1 MTRITTTVETVSI
14 TDIKEGD
21 TLLDGDGERIV
32 VKTIT
37 SCSPHRLRYQD
48 AEGENRCVLLDCVL
62 RVVPEEPT
70 EEETAEEEPVWPDAD
85 LIRIIR
91 GTENGNRIDGSL
103 AYRIDGGHGFR
114 LLDGPRVEYA
124 LVRGFPSDAIYE
136 WEEVVPVA
144 KSAILASLG
153 TEDDE
158 PEDDDTDDVDGEEE
172 TEDEDDC
179 DGSCLACLIMRLIA
193 SAAAGKDKEGEE

>member
-14 TDIKEGD
+14 AHVEAGD
-21 TLLDGDGERIV
+21 TILGSDGERIV
-32 VKTIT
+32 IETVT
-37 SCSPHRLRYQD
+37 SCVPHRLYYRDSKGQH
-48 AEGENRCVLLDCVL
+48 RSFPTDCVL

-124 LVRGFPSDAIYE
+124 LVYGFPSDAIFE

-153 TEDDE
+153 TT
-158 PEDDDTDDVDGEEE
+158 DDDTDDVDGEEE

-179 DGSCLACLIMRLIA
+179 DGSCLACILMRLLTA
-193 SAAAGKDKEGEE
+193 AAAGKDKEGEE

>member
-14 TDIKEGD
+14 TDIKAGD
-21 TLLDGDGERIV
+21 TILRDRGERV
-32 VKTIT
+32 TV
-37 SCSPHRLRYQD
+37 
-48 AEGENRCVLLDCVL
+48 AEVIRCVPHLLTYRDAKGQERLTFGDCAL
-62 RVVPEEPT
+62 RVVPDEP
-70 EEETAEEEPVWPDAD
+70 AEEEPVWPDVD

-91 GTENGNRIDGSL
+91 GKENGNCIDGSL

-114 LLDGPRVEYA
+114 LLDGPRVEYC
-124 LVRGFPSDAIYE
+124 VVHDFDGDAIYE

-153 TEDDE
+153 TPTEDDE
-158 PEDDDTDDVDGEEE
+158 PENNTDDVDDEEE

-179 DGSCLACLIMRLIA
+179 DGSCLACIITRLITA
-193 SAAAGKDKEGEE
+193 AAAGKGKEDEK

>member
-14 TDIKEGD
+14 TDIKAGD
-21 TLLDGDGERIV
+21 TILRDGGERITV
-32 VKTIT
+32 TEVI
-37 SCSPHRLRYQD
+37 SCVPHLLTYRDAKGQDRL
-48 AEGENRCVLLDCVL
+48 AFGDCAL
-62 RVVPEEPT
+62 RVVPEKPEEP
-70 EEETAEEEPVWPDAD
+70 AEEEPVWPDAD

-124 LVRGFPSDAIYE
+124 LVHDFDGDAIYE
-136 WEEVVPVA
+136 WEEVVAVA

-153 TEDDE
+153 TT
-158 PEDDDTDDVDGEEE
+158 DDDTEDVDDEEE

-179 DGSCLACLIMRLIA
+179 DGSCLACIIMRLITA
-193 SAAAGKDKEGEE
+193 AAAGKGKEDEK

>member
-14 TDIKEGD
+14 ANVEAGD
-21 TLLDGDGERIV
+21 TILGSDGERIV
-32 VKTIT
+32 IETVT
-37 SCSPHRLRYQD
+37 SCVPHRLYYRDSKGQH
-48 AEGENRCVLLDCVL
+48 RSFPTDCVL

-124 LVRGFPSDAIYE
+124 LVHGFPSDAIFE

-153 TEDDE
+153 TT
-158 PEDDDTDDVDGEEE
+158 DDDTDDVDGEEE

-179 DGSCLACLIMRLIA
+179 DGSCLACILMRLLTA
-193 SAAAGKDKEGEE
+193 AAAGKDKEGEE

>member
-14 TDIKEGD
+14 AHVEAGD
-21 TLLDGDGERIV
+21 TILGSDGERIV
-32 VKTIT
+32 IEAVT
-37 SCSPHRLRYQD
+37 SCVPHRLYYRDSKGQH
-48 AEGENRCVLLDCVL
+48 RSFPTDCVL

-124 LVRGFPSDAIYE
+124 LVHGFPSDAIFE

-153 TEDDE
+153 TT
-158 PEDDDTDDVDGEEE
+158 DDDTDDVDGEEE

-179 DGSCLACLIMRLIA
+179 DGSGLACILMRLLTA
-193 SAAAGKDKEGEE
+193 AAAGKDKEGEE

>member
-14 TDIKEGD
+14 ANVEAGD
-21 TLLDGDGERIV
+21 TILGSDGERIV
-32 VKTIT
+32 IETVT
-37 SCSPHRLRYQD
+37 SCVPHRLYYRDSKGQH
-48 AEGENRCVLLDCVL
+48 RSFPTDCVL

-124 LVRGFPSDAIYE
+124 LVHGFPSDAIYE

-153 TEDDE
+153 TT
-158 PEDDDTDDVDGEEE
+158 DDDTDTNDDEEG
-172 TEDEDDC
+172 TEDEDEC
-179 DGSCLACLIMRLIA
+179 DGSCLACILMRVLTM
-193 SAAAGKDKEGEE
+193 AAGKEDAA

>member
-14 TDIKEGD
+14 TDIKAGD
-21 TLLDGDGERIV
+21 TVIRDGGERVTVSEI
-32 VKTIT
+32 I
-37 SCSPHRLRYQD
+37 SCVPHLLTYRDTKGQERLTF
-48 AEGENRCVLLDCVL
+48 GDCAL
-62 RVVPEEPT
+62 RVVPEKLEEP
-70 EEETAEEEPVWPDAD
+70 AEEEPVWPDAD

-124 LVRGFPSDAIYE
+124 LVHGFPSDAIFE

-144 KSAILASLG
+144 KSAILAGLG

-179 DGSCLACLIMRLIA
+179 DGSCLACIIMRLLTA
-193 SAAAGKDKEGEE
+193 AAAGKDKQGEE

>member
-124 LVRGFPSDAIYE
+124 VVHGFPSDAIFE

-153 TEDDE
+153 TPTEDDE
-158 PEDDDTDDVDGEEE
+158 PENDTDDVDGEE

-179 DGSCLACLIMRLIA
+179 DGSCLAGFIARLLVTA
-193 SAAAGKDKEGEE
+193 VSKEGEE

>member
-62 RVVPEEPT
+62 RVVPEE
-70 EEETAEEEPVWPDAD
+70 TAEEEPVWPDAD

-124 LVRGFPSDAIYE
+124 VVHGFPSDAIFE

-153 TEDDE
+153 TPTEDDE
-158 PEDDDTDDVDGEEE
+158 PENDTDDVDGEE

-179 DGSCLACLIMRLIA
+179 DGSCLAGFIARLLVTA
-193 SAAAGKDKEGEE
+193 VSKEGEE

>member
-1 MTRITTTVETVSI
+1 MSNKTTVETVSI
-14 TDIKEGD
+14 DDIKEGD
-21 TLLDGDGERIV
+21 TIIRDGGERSV
-32 VKTIT
+32 VAEVI
-37 SCSPHRLRYQD
+37 SCVPFLLRCRDTDGTERYSFSGC
-48 AEGENRCVLLDCVL
+48 AL
-62 RVVPEEPT
+62 RVVPDEP
-70 EEETAEEEPVWPDAD
+70 AEEEPVWPDAD

-91 GTENGNRIDGSL
+91 GKENGNRIDGSL

-124 LVRGFPSDAIYE
+124 LVHDFDGDAIYE

-153 TEDDE
+153 TTDDDTE
-158 PEDDDTDDVDGEEE
+158 DDTDDVDDEEE

-179 DGSCLACLIMRLIA
+179 DGSCLACIIMRLITA
-193 SAAAGKDKEGEE
+193 AAAGKGKEDEK

>member
-1 MTRITTTVETVSI
+1 MSNKTTVEAVSI
-14 TDIKEGD
+14 DDIKAGD
-21 TLLDGDGERIV
+21 TILGVDAKRFV
-32 VKTIT
+32 VKTII
-37 SCSPHRLRYQD
+37 SCDPHCLQYRDTGGMTRWVFSEHAL
-48 AEGENRCVLLDCVL
+48 C
-62 RVVPEEPT
+62 VVPDEPT

-124 LVRGFPSDAIYE
+124 LVHDFDGDAIYE
-136 WEEVVPVA
+136 WEEVVAVA

-153 TEDDE
+153 TTDDDE
-158 PEDDDTDDVDGEEE
+158 PENNTDDVDDEEE

-179 DGSCLACLIMRLIA
+179 DGSCLACIITRLITA
-193 SAAAGKDKEGEE
+193 AAAGKGKEDEK

>member
-14 TDIKEGD
+14 TDIKAGD
-21 TLLDGDGERIV
+21 TVIRDGGERVTVSEI
-32 VKTIT
+32 I
-37 SCSPHRLRYQD
+37 SCVPHLLTYRDTKGQERLTF
-48 AEGENRCVLLDCVL
+48 GDCAL

-124 LVRGFPSDAIYE
+124 LVHGFPSDAIFE

-153 TEDDE
+153 TT
-158 PEDDDTDDVDGEEE
+158 DDDTDDVDGEEE

-179 DGSCLACLIMRLIA
+179 DGSCLACILMRLLTA
-193 SAAAGKDKEGEE
+193 AAAGKDKEGEE